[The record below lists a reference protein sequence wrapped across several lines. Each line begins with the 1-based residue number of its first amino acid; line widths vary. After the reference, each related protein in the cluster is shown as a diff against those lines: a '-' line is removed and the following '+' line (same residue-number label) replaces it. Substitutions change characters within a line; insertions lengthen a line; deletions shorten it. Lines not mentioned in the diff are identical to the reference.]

1 MCVSALL
8 LPFLVSVFLDTKSKG
23 VRISLF
29 VWGEVDEVPVLI
41 EKFCTEDMTDVPELF
56 GVCEEHGIESMTF
69 ESCGNLVVLW
79 CPAIWSADAEFVSV
93 MVLLSIISSSPL
105 CLVSAEA
112 LVVEHERESE
122 WLKVLH
128 DKETSDLAFNKRSV
142 SFEANKLW
150 RLPLKIFWNLNSE
163 KSFFLCYNFN
173 RV

>member
-1 MCVSALL
+1 
-8 LPFLVSVFLDTKSKG
+8 
-23 VRISLF
+23 
-29 VWGEVDEVPVLI
+29 
-41 EKFCTEDMTDVPELF
+41 
-56 GVCEEHGIESMTF
+56 MTF

-128 DKETSDLAFNKRSV
+128 DNETSDLAFNKRSV

-150 RLPLKIFWNLNSE
+150 RLPLKIFWNLIFVGLRSWNPPILVRSAPTFLKNS
-163 KSFFLCYNFN
+163 KCPTIIISKCTVVFSQNRTLAILWSKMAFFTMAWREVKVLPRLSNCLNPYWPWLNL
-173 RV
+173 

>member
-1 MCVSALL
+1 M
-8 LPFLVSVFLDTKSKG
+8 
-23 VRISLF
+23 
-29 VWGEVDEVPVLI
+29 DEVPVLI
-41 EKFCTEDMTDVPELF
+41 EKVCTEDMTDVPELF

-128 DKETSDLAFNKRSV
+128 DNETSDLAFNKRSV

-150 RLPLKIFWNLNSE
+150 RLPLKIFWNLNGE
-163 KSFFLCYNFN
+163 KSFFLCDNFN